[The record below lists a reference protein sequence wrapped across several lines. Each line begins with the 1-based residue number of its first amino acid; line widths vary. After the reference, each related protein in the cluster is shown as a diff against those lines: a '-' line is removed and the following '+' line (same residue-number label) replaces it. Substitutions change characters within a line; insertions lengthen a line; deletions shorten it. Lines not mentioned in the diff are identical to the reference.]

1 MLQQLNDNQ
10 FRTLSEITRDV
21 GQVLLAST
29 VVPYLT
35 GLDKI
40 GLFAVASGAGGS
52 LAFWMLSVRLSGRIK
67 NG

>member
-40 GLFAVASGAGGS
+40 GLFAVASGAGGEFGILDAKCS
-52 LAFWMLSVRLSGRIK
+52 FEWED
-67 NG
+67 